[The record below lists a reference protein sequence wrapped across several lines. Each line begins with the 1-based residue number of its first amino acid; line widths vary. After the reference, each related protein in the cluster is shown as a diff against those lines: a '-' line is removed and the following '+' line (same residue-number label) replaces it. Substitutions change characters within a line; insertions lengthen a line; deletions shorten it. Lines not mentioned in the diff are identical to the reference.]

1 MVGVRHAAGEDL
13 GKARDDEEVEVAERA
28 FRGGAGFTRGS
39 GGGDGHLR
47 TIDLH
52 LLICHELQCAM
63 AHAEKSREETPVEAR
78 DAFGSED
85 LLRAGGKGG
94 VCAGGSGACR

>member
-1 MVGVRHAAGEDL
+1 
-13 GKARDDEEVEVAERA
+13 
-28 FRGGAGFTRGS
+28 
-39 GGGDGHLR
+39 
-47 TIDLH
+47 
-52 LLICHELQCAM
+52 M

-85 LLRAGGKGG
+85 LLRAGGEGG

>member
-13 GKARDDEEVEVAERA
+13 GKARDDEEVEVAEGA
-28 FRGGAGFTRGS
+28 SRGGGGGVGVGFTR

-52 LLICHELQCAM
+52 LLICHEL
-63 AHAEKSREETPVEAR
+63 
-78 DAFGSED
+78 
-85 LLRAGGKGG
+85 
-94 VCAGGSGACR
+94 